1 MLLAD
6 DLNQILQILPDF
18 IRKPLE
24 KHPKHESLIEIVL
37 ILVAVLKY
45 VLPMKLNIY
54 RTELFGK
61 I

>member
-37 ILVAVLKY
+37 DLGRRPEVRFA
-45 VLPMKLNIY
+45 NE
-54 RTELFGK
+54 TEY
-61 I
+61 

>member
-24 KHPKHESLIEIVL
+24 KH
-37 ILVAVLKY
+37 
-45 VLPMKLNIY
+45 LNMNH
-54 RTELFGK
+54 
-61 I
+61 